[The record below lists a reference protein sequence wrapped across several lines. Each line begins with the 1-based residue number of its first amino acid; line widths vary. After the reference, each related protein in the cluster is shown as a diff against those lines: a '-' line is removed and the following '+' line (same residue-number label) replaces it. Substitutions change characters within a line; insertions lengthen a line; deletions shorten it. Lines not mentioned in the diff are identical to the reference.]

1 MYKKMSAIP
10 PLNISVEL
18 GVEKNLE
25 HFVRELSRKFI
36 FGGRDEVMQ
45 FTNEY
50 WGTDFR
56 NLKLEDMLFKGSRS
70 SSVCS
75 TPRLGP
81 STANAFELDTLGSKL
96 TSLSSGVKRVR
107 GGPNKCIFKLKS
119 GERKNQECGKSC
131 VGDYCAT
138 HMKCAGIAQSVA
150 QGSTQNS
157 LLAPSAAFGAN
168 GAGADA
174 DEVPTKR
181 KMQKKPPVPLN
192 TIDQYIASHV
202 QTFQVHRKNGV
213 LVHLQTGFV
222 YDDEKQ
228 AIYGHT
234 SDEGVTIKA
243 LTKDNIEHIKQLNMK
258 HYELPPNLA
267 SDADGES
274 KAVHVELELEDD
286 DDMYEAISGDEQE

>member
-1 MYKKMSAIP
+1 MSTNVI
-10 PLNISVEL
+10 
-18 GVEKNLE
+18 GYEKNLE
-25 HFVRELSRKFI
+25 HFVRELARKFI
-36 FGGRDEVMQ
+36 YGGHDEVIQ
-45 FTNEY
+45 FTNQY
-50 WGTDFR
+50 WGTDFK

-81 STANAFELDTLGSKL
+81 SNPGFNSSELDSKL
-96 TSLSSGVKRVR
+96 SSLASSVGVKRVR
-107 GGPNKCIFKLKS
+107 GGGPNKCIFKLKS

-138 HMKCAGIAQSVA
+138 HMKCAGIAQVVA
-150 QGSTQNS
+150 QTSS
-157 LLAPSAAFGAN
+157 LAPSAAFAN
-168 GAGADA
+168 GGVDA

-192 TIDQYIASHV
+192 TIDQFIQAHV

-258 HYELPPNLA
+258 YYELPPNLA
-267 SDADGES
+267 TDAT
-274 KAVHVELELEDD
+274 AVKVQLELEMEDE
-286 DDMYEAISGDEQE
+286 DDMYEALSGDED